1 MNVVG
6 SGVVKIGVVFYAL
19 IFEGTVIVV
28 ILTKIGASLNL
39 DWFNT

>member
-1 MNVVG
+1 MNAVG
-6 SGVVKIGVVFYAL
+6 SGVVKIGGWIYAL
-19 IFEGTVIVV
+19 IFKGTVSVV